1 MLPFQVICVLGS
13 AVCARAFKIRQ
24 VLRWRLEQACKH
36 FFLLPTALA
45 FSIQTILPGPN
56 CVISGPP
63 SAPILSSFGFCRP
76 ELDPFAAHA
85 MRLVG
90 WHQLAVVLRL
100 QEELADSVEKR
111 KNGG

>member
-24 VLRWRLEQACKH
+24 VLRWRLEPPCKH

-56 CVISGPP
+56 CVIPGPP
-63 SAPILSSFGFCRP
+63 PPPSQAALVFCRP

-85 MRLVG
+85 MRPVG
-90 WHQLAVVLRL
+90 WHLR
-100 QEELADSVEKR
+100 QVNTAATVAAHAASKSA
-111 KNGG
+111 GGGA